1 MSFAEELS
9 GVVTVRG
16 VTTATVGTGSCRA
29 QGLTLSS
36 GERTWTVLG
45 AGHRVVGPAEEY
57 LEYLRAQQV
66 SPNTVKSYA
75 RALALW
81 WQFLELFGLDWDAV
95 TLENFGAF
103 LMWLRTGDGPEVAS
117 IERRRARF
125 AESTIS
131 ASSRAWAR
139 TRWSTRLDAQMTM
152 SAAAM
157 AAAPRWVSRSGA
169 PGPAPTNTTRPCG

>member
-1 MSFAEELS
+1 VSFAEELS

-75 RALALW
+75 RALTLW

-95 TLENFGAF
+95 TLEK
-103 LMWLRTGDGPEVAS
+103 LRGVPDLVAHRGRAGGRVDRAPSGPVC
-117 IERRRARF
+117 RVDDRRAAGR
-125 AESTIS
+125 
-131 ASSRAWAR
+131 R
-139 TRWSTRLDAQMTM
+139 
-152 SAAAM
+152 
-157 AAAPRWVSRSGA
+157 
-169 PGPAPTNTTRPCG
+169 

>member
-1 MSFAEELS
+1 MTTGLLGVGVSFAEELS

-16 VTTATVGTGSCRA
+16 VTTATVGMGSCRA
-29 QGLTLSS
+29 QGLTLPS

-95 TLENFGAF
+95 TLEK
-103 LMWLRTGDGPEVAS
+103 LRGVPDLVAHRGRAGGRVDRAPSGPVC
-117 IERRRARF
+117 RVDDRRAAGR
-125 AESTIS
+125 
-131 ASSRAWAR
+131 R
-139 TRWSTRLDAQMTM
+139 
-152 SAAAM
+152 
-157 AAAPRWVSRSGA
+157 
-169 PGPAPTNTTRPCG
+169 